1 MKNIYLKVSV
11 LLLSF
16 IIWSCQN
23 EETVSDKGYLRV
35 NVDTLC
41 RFPFLHSGKT
51 QIMKESSADTF
62 LNIYFS
68 SLLLCYCYLKYAY
81 RSYPLPQY

>member
-23 EETVSDKGYLRV
+23 EETVSDKGYL
-35 NVDTLC
+35 L
-41 RFPFLHSGKT
+41 
-51 QIMKESSADTF
+51 
-62 LNIYFS
+62 
-68 SLLLCYCYLKYAY
+68 SLIHI
-81 RSYPLPQY
+81 

>member
-35 NVDTLC
+35 TW
-41 RFPFLHSGKT
+41 
-51 QIMKESSADTF
+51 DTF
-62 LNIYFS
+62 VSVTPRKQGLRPIITPNK
-68 SLLLCYCYLKYAY
+68 L
-81 RSYPLPQY
+81 Q